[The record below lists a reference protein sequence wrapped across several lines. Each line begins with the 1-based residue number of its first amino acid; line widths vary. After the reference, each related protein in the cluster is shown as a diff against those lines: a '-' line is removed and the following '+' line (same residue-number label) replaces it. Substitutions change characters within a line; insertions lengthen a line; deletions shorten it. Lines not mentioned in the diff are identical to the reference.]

1 MAGYATKFPYD
12 GTAAMKPVPDARHA
26 TSKIIAFPS
35 KDTARHRPVNKASGF
50 DGLRERLFSWTR
62 NCLHASEMFCSL
74 AREDARGV
82 AYMLF
87 SKANVSALAIAGF
100 IVAALSI
107 AYGA

>member
-12 GTAAMKPVPDARHA
+12 GTAAMKPVPDARHE
-26 TSKIIAFPS
+26 TTRIIAFPAKNNAPHFTGNS
-35 KDTARHRPVNKASGF
+35 SSGF
-50 DGLRERLFSWTR
+50 GGLRERIYAWMR
-62 NCLHASEMFCSL
+62 NCLLGSEMFCSL

-82 AYMLF
+82 AYMIF
-87 SKANVSALAIAGF
+87 SKANISALAIVGF

>member
-26 TSKIIAFPS
+26 TSNIIAFPLQDAS
-35 KDTARHRPVNKASGF
+35 QHRRGNRASGF
-50 DGLRERLFSWTR
+50 GGLRERILAWTR
-62 NCLHASEMFCSL
+62 NWLLASEMFCSL